1 MPSHGK
7 LCTVRIDIIS
17 DVVCPWCFIGKR
29 HLEEALRLRKEAQP
43 DAPPAE
49 IYWRPFQLNP
59 ALPAGGMSRKEY
71 IETKFGGPERAR
83 AIYARVSKAGLLAGI
98 SFEFERIQMQP
109 NTIDGHRL
117 IHRAAAANLQDAM
130 VDSLFRGYF
139 LEGKDLTSIQVLSE
153 LAERAGMPRA
163 EAERYLL
170 SDEDRDA
177 VAEADEQA
185 RRMGVEGVPFFIF
198 NERLA
203 VSGAQPPEV
212 LLEAMTEASTA
223 PAAAQ

>member
-1 MPSHGK
+1 M
-7 LCTVRIDIIS
+7 RIDIIS

-29 HLEEALRLRKEAQP
+29 HLEQALRLRAEAQP
-43 DAPPAE
+43 DATPAE
-49 IYWRPFQLNP
+49 IRWHPFQLNP
-59 ALPAGGMSRKEY
+59 GLPASGVPRQEY
-71 IETKFGGPERAR
+71 IESKFGGPERAR
-83 AIYARVSKAGLLAGI
+83 NIYARLSKAGLSAGI
-98 SFEFERIQMQP
+98 SFAFDRIEMQP
-109 NTIDGHRL
+109 NTLEAHRL
-117 IHRAAAANLQDAM
+117 IHRAASANIQDEM

-139 LEGKDLTSIQVLSE
+139 LEGKDLTRIEVLSE
-153 LAERAGMPRA
+153 LAERAGIARA
-163 EAERYLL
+163 EAEAYLL

-203 VSGAQPPEV
+203 VSGAQPAEA
-212 LLEAMTEASTA
+212 LLEAMTEAEAA